1 MCNHHHNEP
10 FNPQLPDFDQLQKGL
25 DRRNFLTKTAM
36 GLGSVA
42 LGTLLGKSLLA
53 KTLGQ
58 LTSPKPAED
67 LEAEILRALPHF
79 APKAKRVVYLFMSGG
94 PSQFETFDYKPKL
107 VNMFGQPLP
116 DSVRQGQRLTSMSS
130 NQSILPIVPAFCKF
144 KQHGQTQTWVSELM
158 PHTAEVIDELCLIKT
173 IHSEAIN
180 HDPAITFFQTGNQ
193 LPGRPSI
200 GSWVSYGLGTDN
212 ENLPSFI
219 VLVSKN
225 AVKDQPLYARLWGN
239 GFLPSE
245 HQGVQF
251 RAGKDPVLFLDNPEG
266 YDGEDRKEMLDYLSA
281 LNKYQNEVTK
291 DPEVEARIAQYEMA
305 YRMQTSVPEV
315 MNIADEP
322 DEVFDLYGP
331 ESRDP
336 GTYAANCILARK
348 LLEKDVKFVQL
359 YHQGWDHHGGLPTGI
374 TGQCKATDQ
383 PTAALI
389 KDLKRRG
396 MLEDTLVIWG
406 GEFGRTVYSQGK
418 LFPTS
423 YGRDHHPRCFTMW
436 MAGAGVKPGISYGE
450 TDDFSY
456 NIVKDPVHVHDFQ
469 ATIMHLMGIDHERF
483 TYKYQGRRFRLTDVH
498 GKVVKGILS

>member
-1 MCNHHHNEP
+1 MAHHHDEEFRLHTP
-10 FNPQLPDFDQLQKGL
+10 EFNHLHNKL
-25 DRRNFLTKTAM
+25 DRRNFLTKTSL
-36 GLGSVA
+36 GLGSLAV
-42 LGTLLGKSLLA
+42 GSLL
-53 KTLGQ
+53 TGVSGFFD
-58 LTSPKPAED
+58 SPKKIVQESTPN
-67 LEAEILRALPHF
+67 LEEEILKALPHI

-107 VNMFGQPLP
+107 ISLTGQNLP
-116 DSVRQGQRLTSMSS
+116 DSVRKGQRLTGMSA
-130 NQSILPIVPAFCKF
+130 NQSALPMVPSAFKF
-144 KQHGQTQTWVSELM
+144 NQYGQNQTWISELL
-158 PHTAEVIDELCLIKT
+158 PHTAEVVDELCIIKS

-200 GSWVSYGLGTDN
+200 GSWVSYGLGSDN
-212 ENLPSFI
+212 QNLPTFI

-225 AVKDQPLYARLWGN
+225 GQKDQPLYARLWGN
-239 GFLPSE
+239 GFLPSK

-251 RAGKDPVLFLDNPEG
+251 RSGKDPVLFLNDPEG
-266 YDGEDRKEMLDYLSA
+266 YDGKDRKEMLDYLSK
-281 LNKYQNEVTK
+281 LNKLQNDTYA

-315 MNIADEP
+315 MSTADEP
-322 DEVFDLYGP
+322 DEVFDLYGAD
-331 ESRDP
+331 SRDA
-336 GTYAANCILARK
+336 GTYAANCLLARK

-359 YHQGWDHHGGLPTGI
+359 YHQGWDQHGGLPQGI
-374 TGQCKATDQ
+374 AQQCKSTDQ
-383 PTAALI
+383 ATAALI

-418 LFPTS
+418 LS
-423 YGRDHHPRCFTMW
+423 ANDYGRDHHPRCFTMW
-436 MAGAGVKPGISYGE
+436 MAGAGVKAGLSYGE

-469 ATIMHLMGIDHERF
+469 ATLMHLMGVDHERL
-483 TYKYQGRRFRLTDVH
+483 TYKFQGRRFRLTDVH
-498 GKVVKGILS
+498 GKVVKDILA